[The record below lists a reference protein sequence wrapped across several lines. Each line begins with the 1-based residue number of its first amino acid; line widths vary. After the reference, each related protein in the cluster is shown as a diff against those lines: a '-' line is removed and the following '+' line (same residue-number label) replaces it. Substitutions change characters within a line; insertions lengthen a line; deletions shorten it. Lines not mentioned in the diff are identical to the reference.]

1 MAWLTQEGFRDLV
14 ISNWP
19 KRGDENIQIFGRIL
33 KLQHG
38 GSVKAGVL
46 T

>member
-1 MAWLTQEGFRDLV
+1 MAWLTQEGFRYLV

-19 KRGDENIQIFGRIL
+19 KRGVKTYKIFGRIL

-38 GSVKAGVL
+38 GYVKAGVL